1 MFNTYAGLY
10 LAKDNDLLLSMPI
23 PVPVL
28 MASRLLGVYLMG
40 LMYSGVVLLPAVIV
54 YWIVAAPS
62 AAAVAGSILLVL
74 LVSIFVLTLSCALG
88 WVVAKI
94 SVKLKNKSFLTVL
107 AALVFFGLYYF
118 VYFKAQAVIGDLQQ
132 NAAVYGAQIKGS
144 AYPCLLY
151 TSDAADD

>member
-1 MFNTYAGLY
+1 MCIRDR
-10 LAKDNDLLLSMPI
+10 AKDNDLLLSMPI
-23 PVPVL
+23 PVSVL

-94 SVKLKNKSFLTVL
+94 SRCV
-107 AALVFFGLYYF
+107 
-118 VYFKAQAVIGDLQQ
+118 
-132 NAAVYGAQIKGS
+132 
-144 AYPCLLY
+144 
-151 TSDAADD
+151 